1 MFCTNCGKEVSNT
14 SNFCTHCGNK
24 IKNIENTN
32 ANIQVQTQQ
41 NIDESQNQKT
51 IRAVFHRM
59 KRFTGCA
66 VPLDVYVDKKIVG
79 SLNND
84 GTFEIDIPYGTHS
97 IILEMWSCVNEQ
109 QITFSEEY
117 SKVYLDIKIKIGAI
131 TNKPEIVS
139 IRNEK

>member
-1 MFCTNCGKEVSNT
+1 MFCTNCGKEIPNT
-14 SNFCTHCGNK
+14 SNFCRYCGNK
-24 IKNIENTN
+24 VKKIENN
-32 ANIQVQTQQ
+32 MQNQQQ
-41 NIDESQNQKT
+41 NLEQPQPQKT
-51 IRAVFHRM
+51 VKAIFHRM

-66 VPLDVYVDKKIVG
+66 VPMDIYIDKKLVG
-79 SLNND
+79 SLNNN
-84 GTFEIDIPYGTHS
+84 GTFEIDVPCGTHS

-117 SKVYLDIKIKIGAI
+117 SKVYLDIKIKLGAI

>member
-1 MFCTNCGKEVSNT
+1 MFCTNCGKEIPNT

-24 IKNIENTN
+24 VKKVENVNADIQTQTPKNINEVHNN
-32 ANIQVQTQQ
+32 
-41 NIDESQNQKT
+41 KT
-51 IRAVFHRM
+51 VKVVFHRM

-66 VPLDVYVDKKIVG
+66 VPLDVYIDKKIVG

-84 GTFEIDIPYGTHS
+84 GTFEIDVPCGTHS